1 MGVQH
6 WHMAGGRRCL
16 VQSLGRMGLIFV
28 EEAQLGAKC
37 CVSAGGFDLHLLFGY
52 ALWCLRLHLV
62 RLGAPGSFYAVLY
75 ASCCDAVC

>member
-1 MGVQH
+1 MDVQL

-37 CVSAGGFDLHLLFGY
+37 YASAGGFDSLLLFGF
-52 ALWCLRLHLV
+52 ALWCPRLLV
-62 RLGAPGSFYAVLY
+62 NLGVAGSFYAVLY